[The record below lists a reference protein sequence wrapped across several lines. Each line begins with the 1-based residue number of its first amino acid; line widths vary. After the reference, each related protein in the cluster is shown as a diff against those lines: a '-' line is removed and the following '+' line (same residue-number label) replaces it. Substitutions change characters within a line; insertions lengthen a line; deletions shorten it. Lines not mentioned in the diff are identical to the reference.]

1 LPTHKKPTPKNQ
13 KSYFLPPQIET
24 ATVLTTMKDVRK
36 YIEILTE
43 FAERKLKT
51 HFQIEKLYLD
61 DFETINSYLIYQ
73 TIKESKKQK
82 NTLIYILDKETKSQF
97 YIPAIFTLAL
107 YNFIDNYL
115 DDSTNYAKGDII
127 QKKGQRY
134 EINKISTSHIELIKK
149 DKCNTKITIKPN
161 AVKSYIITTANLKNR
176 QVKLKFDFYR
186 DFFNDMLA
194 VGDKEIPSK
203 FKYKSV
209 IVTDKSIEKE
219 LQKHTIN
226 DKSIHKA
233 FPFQYITKTGKKTD
247 NLPIDPMIYIVN
259 DYETARKHI
268 LEKGINVRNVTI
280 IGSNKYKDHHL
291 EISEDLNNNRI
302 ENCLMIGST
311 DISENSI
318 PNLLKWKWTLPELD
332 FFNYFTTYPIN
343 KIEVENNEFS
353 NHLINFDSL
362 ITQIEND
369 YGINL
374 KELYKFVRYLFPII
388 IPTNESRLI
397 TQLENTLIYFE
408 KEGKDIVETAF
419 YEIDEYDYEE
429 IWDDIF
435 DKFSL
440 LINCKRDSRAKFEKV
455 QEFYRIDYLVVP
467 KEYLGIWSEEI
478 NINIIKNVISFK
490 DFETLDKTNK
500 TIAFLGFFGYNHLK
514 SMMYNANRISII
526 LYPQEKEHFDSC
538 LDRLKRETYFEI
550 RNSDRTTISGISFKE
565 TEKVENISELI
576 SRLFEQDDK
585 SKINPD
591 YSEVHSSN
599 IIKELS
605 FENDTDILELDE
617 NKTVLL
623 KINQKER
630 FEKVKNLTVGDKIRV
645 YDNSS
650 KEELYQVALEFDT
663 DGVFTKIKEFSK
675 LWKNELQNFYA
686 KFNLLNELHQHLV
699 NNGLSIKNELTL
711 KNWLNPD
718 SDVKF
723 PQSNKDLFV
732 LKRSIN
738 SNLINE
744 SFNDILKSRR
754 LFNGIMIAIGRDFS
768 DEITDYF
775 QNKIKGKLLKQFSE
789 KQIQQFVDQNLKER
803 IIKTIK
809 VIDNE
814 Q

>member
-1 LPTHKKPTPKNQ
+1 
-13 KSYFLPPQIET
+13 
-24 ATVLTTMKDVRK
+24 MKDVKK

-51 HFQIEKLYLD
+51 HFHIEKLSLD
-61 DFETINSYLIYQ
+61 NFETINSFLIYQ
-73 TIKESKKQK
+73 TIKENKKQK
-82 NTLIYILDKETKSQF
+82 NTLIYVPDKETKSQF

-134 EINKISTSHIELIKK
+134 KINRISTSHIELIKK
-149 DKCNTKITIKPN
+149 DKYNTKITIKPN

-209 IVTDKSIEKE
+209 IVTDKSIERE
-219 LQKHTIN
+219 LKKHKIN

-233 FPFQYITKTGKKTD
+233 FPFQYITKSGNKTD

-259 DYETARKHI
+259 DYETARKQI
-268 LEKGINVRNVTI
+268 LDKGIKIRNITI
-280 IGSNKYKDHHL
+280 IGSNKYKDYHL
-291 EISEDLNNNRI
+291 EISEDLNNKRI

-311 DISENSI
+311 DIPENSI
-318 PNLLKWKWTLPELD
+318 PNLFKWKWTLPELD
-332 FFNYFTTYPIN
+332 YFNYFTTYPIK
-343 KIEVENNEFS
+343 KIVVENEEFT
-353 NHLINFDSL
+353 NYLENFDFIIAQL
-362 ITQIEND
+362 ENE
-369 YGINL
+369 YGVNL
-374 KELYKFVRYLFPII
+374 KELYKFVRNLFPII
-388 IPTNESRLI
+388 IPSDQSRLI
-397 TQLENTLIYFE
+397 TQLDNYLIYFE

-435 DKFSL
+435 EKYSSL
-440 LINCKRDSRAKFEKV
+440 IDCKRESRVKIEKL
-455 QEFYRIDYLVVP
+455 QEFHRIDFLVVP
-467 KEYLGIWSEEI
+467 KEYIGIWSEEI
-478 NINIIKNVISFK
+478 NKDVIKNIISFK
-490 DFETLDKTNK
+490 DFENLDKVNK
-500 TIAFLGFFGYNHLK
+500 TIVFLGFFGYNHLK
-514 SMMYNANRISII
+514 SMIYNANQINII
-526 LYPQEKEHFDSC
+526 LYPQEKEHFDSNFN
-538 LDRLKRETYFEI
+538 RLKRETYFEI
-550 RNSDRTTISGISFKE
+550 KNSDRTAISGISFKE

-585 SKINPD
+585 NKINPD

-599 IIKELS
+599 IIKELT

-650 KEELYQVALEFDT
+650 KEELYQVALEYDT
-663 DGVFTKIKEFSK
+663 DGEFIRIEEFSR
-675 LWKNELQNFYA
+675 LWKKQKNFI
-686 KFNLLNELHQHLV
+686 H
-699 NNGLSIKNELTL
+699 
-711 KNWLNPD
+711 
-718 SDVKF
+718 
-723 PQSNKDLFV
+723 
-732 LKRSIN
+732 
-738 SNLINE
+738 
-744 SFNDILKSRR
+744 
-754 LFNGIMIAIGRDFS
+754 
-768 DEITDYF
+768 
-775 QNKIKGKLLKQFSE
+775 
-789 KQIQQFVDQNLKER
+789 
-803 IIKTIK
+803 
-809 VIDNE
+809 
-814 Q
+814 

>member
-1 LPTHKKPTPKNQ
+1 M
-13 KSYFLPPQIET
+13 PQHGET
-24 ATVLTTMKDVRK
+24 ATVSTTMKDVRK

-51 HFQIEKLYLD
+51 HFQIEKLELD
-61 DFETINSYLIYQ
+61 NFETINSYLIYQ
-73 TIKESKKQK
+73 TIKENKKQK
-82 NTLIYILDKETKSQF
+82 NTLIYVPDKETKSQF

-219 LQKHTIN
+219 LKKHTIK

-259 DYETARKHI
+259 DYETARKQI
-268 LEKGINVRNVTI
+268 FDKGIKVRSVTI
-280 IGSNKYKDHHL
+280 IGSNKYKDCHL
-291 EISEDLNNNRI
+291 EISEDLNNKRI
-302 ENCLMIGST
+302 ENCLMVGSA
-311 DISENSI
+311 DITENSI
-318 PNLLKWKWTLPELD
+318 PDLLKWKWTLPELNY
-332 FFNYFTTYPIN
+332 FNYFTTYPI
-343 KIEVENNEFS
+343 KSSVVENDEFT
-353 NHLINFDSL
+353 NYLKDFDSIIAL
-362 ITQIEND
+362 LENE

-374 KELYKFVRYLFPII
+374 KELYKFVRNLFPII
-388 IPTNESRLI
+388 IPSDQSRLI
-397 TQLENTLIYFE
+397 TQLDNLLIYFE

-435 DKFSL
+435 QKFSS
-440 LINCKRDSRAKFEKV
+440 LIDCKRDSRAKSEKLL
-455 QEFYRIDYLVVP
+455 EFSRIDYLVVP
-467 KEYLGIWSEEI
+467 KEYLGIWSEEV
-478 NINIIKNVISFK
+478 NKNVVRNIISFK
-490 DFETLDKTNK
+490 DFENLDKANK
-500 TIAFLGFFGYNHLK
+500 TIVFLGFFGYNHLK
-514 SMMYNANRISII
+514 SMIYNANQINII
-526 LYPQEKEHFDSC
+526 LYPQEKEHFDSNFN
-538 LDRLKRETYFEI
+538 RLKRETYFEI
-550 RNSDRTTISGISFKE
+550 RNSDRTAISGISFRE

-585 SKINPD
+585 NKINPD

-599 IIKELS
+599 IIKEIS

-630 FEKVKNLTVGDKIRV
+630 FEKVKNLTIGDKIRV

-650 KEELYQVALEFDT
+650 KEELYQVAVEYDT
-663 DGVFTKIKEFSK
+663 DGEFTRIEEFSR
-675 LWKNELQNFYA
+675 LWKKELNQFTE
-686 KFNLLNELHQHLV
+686 KFHSLFELYNHLV
-699 NNGLSIKNELTL
+699 ANGLSITNELTL
-711 KNWLNPD
+711 RNWTNVN
-718 SDVKF
+718 SDIKF
-723 PQSNKDLFV
+723 PQNKKDLSV
-732 LKRSIN
+732 LKKSIN
-738 SNLINE
+738 SDLLNE
-744 SFNDILKSRR
+744 NFNDVLKYRMGFNRIMKSLGRR
-754 LFNGIMIAIGRDFS
+754 FSSEISDF
-768 DEITDYF
+768 I
-775 QNKIKGKLLKQFSE
+775 QNKKKGKLLMRFSAE
-789 KQIQQFVDQNLKER
+789 QIQQFVDHNAKER